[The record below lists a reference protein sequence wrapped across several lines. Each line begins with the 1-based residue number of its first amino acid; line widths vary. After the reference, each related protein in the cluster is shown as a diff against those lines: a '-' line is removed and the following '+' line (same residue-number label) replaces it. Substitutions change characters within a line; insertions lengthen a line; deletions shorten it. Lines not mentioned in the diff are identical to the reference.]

1 MFTHTKKNITE
12 LKPIVVFTGP
22 NSRGEEQSELK
33 NLLPALLVQLLL
45 NSPDTV
51 ITNPNSLITA
61 YYYQTIWALDRS
73 KSPVL
78 CQEHIDW

>member
-51 ITNPNSLITA
+51 ITNRLNSNYKVFSRA
-61 YYYQTIWALDRS
+61 QARKRTIWIERTKNS
-73 KSPVL
+73 NT
-78 CQEHIDW
+78 